1 MIPTR
6 TLRRLIL
13 LSFSCVVSSNA
24 NIFAQTKL
32 ESLIEKLDGT
42 VVKDSDFIQKKAGR
56 IKELKL
62 GLVKPSTQEDRYKL
76 LIQLATEYQV
86 FIADSAQHYAHLSI
100 DLANRLEDSY
110 KLNESTILLAA
121 IEAKTGMFPIAI
133 ELLDK
138 VDVRAMDHIQQVNYY
153 KTLSEVYIY
162 WMEYQQG
169 HESEGLVSK
178 RNAIRDSL
186 IAILPGESMEYA
198 VNKATKLIEEQKF
211 SEAEKLLVDNFKSGL
226 EGTREYSIYTSIL
239 AYLYE
244 MKGERQ
250 KQMEYLALS
259 AISDIEGSIME
270 NLSLRSLAL
279 KLYEE
284 GDLQRANLYIKK
296 SLRDANFF
304 NARLRNLQISRILP
318 IIDEAYEIE
327 KQKQQERR
335 RVLLIAVT
343 VLSLILLVS
352 AFLLFRQK
360 QKVSRARKSLGELNG
375 KLVHLNQ
382 ELSDANAS
390 EREMN
395 RSLLESNRIKEQYI
409 HSFLELCTSYI
420 ERLENLKR
428 IVSGKIRSGQS
439 SEVLRLVESSQLVNE
454 ELKELYRNFDRA
466 FLKVYPEFVPQLNL
480 LLREE
485 EHYTY
490 EGDEVLNHELRPY
503 ALIRLGITE
512 NAQIATFLHY
522 SLRTVYNYRSK
533 VKNKAKSPTTFEQ
546 DILHL
551 GIEMGGEYDLNMN

>member
-1 MIPTR
+1 MIPIR
-6 TLRRLIL
+6 TLQRLLIFL
-13 LSFSCVVSSNA
+13 FLCIIISNVNLS
-24 NIFAQTKL
+24 AQTKL
-32 ESLIEKLDGT
+32 ELLIEKLDGT
-42 VVKDSDFIQKKAGR
+42 VEKDSDFIQKKSSL

-62 GLVKPSTQEDRYKL
+62 GLVKPSAQADRYKL

-86 FIADSAQHYAHLSI
+86 FIADSAQHYAHLAI
-100 DLANRLEDSY
+100 DLANHLEDSY

-138 VDVRAMDHIQQVNYY
+138 VDVRAMNHIQQINYY

-169 HESEGLVSK
+169 HESERLISK

-211 SEAEKLLVDNFKSGL
+211 SEAETLLLDNFKSGL

-327 KQKQQERR
+327 KQKQEERR

-343 VLSLILLVS
+343 VLSLVLLVS

-439 SEVLRLVESSQLVNE
+439 PEVLRLVESSQLVNE